1 LEEQFETHF
10 SCEEIEMLSRQSKF
24 VQRTS
29 RLDGFTFLSLVV
41 FNSDSLAYES
51 LNDLSTKLELD
62 HGVEITKQALDERF
76 NKYAVNFLKT
86 ALEKLLQ
93 KQLSAPESLIQCK
106 EFKRIL
112 IKDSVC
118 FQVDES
124 MADTYPGSGGSGSR
138 ANVRIQLEYDLLTG
152 KVVDLSLN
160 AFNDQDSVNSMLT
173 IDVVN
178 EGDLIVRD
186 LAYMHLKAL
195 KKILI
200 RLGHFLCRLQT
211 QRKVYQQQGNQLI
224 ELNFA
229 EISRNMRAFD
239 LQRIEESV
247 FLGEDLELQVR
258 LFIYLLPDA
267 VYRERMRKLNR
278 NAKKQGR
285 ELTAESKARAQLTLF
300 ITSAPEEAINIE
312 TAWKVYT
319 LRWQIE
325 LTFKVWKSIWKIDK
339 VKKVKQ
345 ERLECYIWAKLFI
358 IITSWH
364 VLWFIGKMLRQLY
377 GKNLSY
383 YKAMKTIVF
392 YINRFRQMIIGG
404 SVTTGKYLAEFLI
417 LSRRKHL
424 LEKKKSA
431 NYSPEILFGTFTVS
445 CAGNV
450 ISVDD

>member
-1 LEEQFETHF
+1 
-10 SCEEIEMLSRQSKF
+10 MLSRHSRF

-29 RLDGFTFLSLVV
+29 KLNGFTFLSLVV

-62 HGVEITKQALDERF
+62 HGIEITKQALDERF

-93 KQLSAPESLIQCK
+93 KQLSAAESLIQCK

-118 FQVDES
+118 FQIDES
-124 MADTYPGSGGSGSR
+124 MADKFPGSGGSGSK

-160 AFNDQDSVNSMLT
+160 AFNDQDSENSMLT
-173 IDVVN
+173 MDIVSG
-178 EGDLIVRD
+178 GDLIVRD

-195 KKILI
+195 KKILS
-200 RLGHFLCRLQT
+200 RFGHFLCRLQT
-211 QRKVYQQQGNQLI
+211 QRKVYQQQGDQLI
-224 ELNFA
+224 ELDFA
-229 EISRNMRAFD
+229 EISRNMRKFD

-247 FLGEDLELQVR
+247 FLGEELDLQVR

-278 NAKKQGR
+278 NAKKKGR
-285 ELTAESKARAQLTLF
+285 KMTAESKARAQLTLF
-300 ITSAPEEAINIE
+300 ITSAPEEAINLE

-377 GKNLSY
+377 GRNLSY

-404 SVTTGKYLAEFLI
+404 SITTGRYLAEFLI
-417 LSRRKHL
+417 LSKRKHL
-424 LEKKKSA
+424 LENKKSA

-445 CAGNV
+445 CAG
-450 ISVDD
+450 SVVSV

>member
-1 LEEQFETHF
+1 MH
-10 SCEEIEMLSRQSKF
+10 
-24 VQRTS
+24 
-29 RLDGFTFLSLVV
+29 
-41 FNSDSLAYES
+41 
-51 LNDLSTKLELD
+51 LN
-62 HGVEITKQALDERF
+62 
-76 NKYAVNFLKT
+76 
-86 ALEKLLQ
+86 ALEG
-93 KQLSAPESLIQCK
+93 
-106 EFKRIL
+106 IL
-112 IKDSVC
+112 DR
-118 FQVDES
+118 F
-124 MADTYPGSGGSGSR
+124 
-138 ANVRIQLEYDLLTG
+138 
-152 KVVDLSLN
+152 
-160 AFNDQDSVNSMLT
+160 
-173 IDVVN
+173 
-178 EGDLIVRD
+178 
-186 LAYMHLKAL
+186 
-195 KKILI
+195 
-200 RLGHFLCRLQT
+200 GHFLCRVQT
-211 QRKVYQQQGNQLI
+211 QRKVYQQQNDKVI
-224 ELNFA
+224 ELDFA
-229 EISRNMRAFD
+229 EIAWNMREFD
-239 LQRIEESV
+239 LQHIEESV

-285 ELTAESKARAQLTLF
+285 ELTTESKARAQLTLF

-450 ISVDD
+450 ISVEN

>member
-1 LEEQFETHF
+1 
-10 SCEEIEMLSRQSKF
+10 MLSRQSKF

-93 KQLSAPESLIQCK
+93 KQLSAPKSLIKCK

-178 EGDLIVRD
+178 DGDLIVRD

-224 ELNFA
+224 ELDFA

-239 LQRIEESV
+239 IQRIEESV

-300 ITSAPEEAINIE
+300 ITSAPEEAISIG

-445 CAGNV
+445 CVGNV
-450 ISVDD
+450 ISVED

>member
-1 LEEQFETHF
+1 
-10 SCEEIEMLSRQSKF
+10 MLSRQSKF

-93 KQLSAPESLIQCK
+93 KQLSAPEALIHCK

-124 MADTYPGSGGSGSR
+124 MADTFPGSGGSGSR

-211 QRKVYQQQGNQLI
+211 QRKVYQQQGDQLI
-224 ELNFA
+224 ELDFA
-229 EISRNMRAFD
+229 EISRNMREFD
-239 LQRIEESV
+239 LQRIEDSV

-300 ITSAPEEAINIE
+300 ITSAPEEAISIE

-445 CAGNV
+445 CTGNV
-450 ISVDD
+450 ISVED